1 MVVYARGAGAIP
13 WGWVLAGALAACSGG
28 DKASELVPGG
38 PDDDASGADTPSAD
52 SEETPGAET
61 DASIGGCDANTPL
74 LSLPDGST
82 AVDVRTVPFA
92 YDAARDLSLA
102 PPFSVQI
109 PEDVVS
115 LTVTVDAGDDPSALA
130 LASIDGTLLVSLDD
144 ESDWADRGVSR
155 HARGGQRRG
164 PRSGK
169 LVDTAWDSNDTWV
182 WLSDTADTAW
192 DSFWD
197 TAYYGERSGWWTAPF
212 YHGPAVGG
220 TLVLPMSPGTAPFG
234 GCLTLQAAVD
244 GEAHGPGRVT
254 VAVRRA
260 PPEADAL
267 NLHLVVVEGAGIN
280 EAQLDALVDRMFAVY
295 ARGQALRRGVV
306 TIFDLALPQGPFATP
321 AEGMRALRA
330 SVTDSSDPLAL
341 RMFLI
346 ADFLGGGGILG
357 EAGGIPGPL
366 ADPATGSSGVVVSI
380 DGHRRGDG
388 TLDVDTLAE
397 TMAHEAGHQ
406 MGLFHT
412 SEANGQAFDILADTP
427 ECDAAT
433 YDRNADGQVTAG
445 ECRDVDGQNFMFW
458 VSGGRNLD
466 QGGVSASQAW
476 VLDRTPG
483 GRP

>member
-1 MVVYARGAGAIP
+1 MAWYAQAPGSTP
-13 WGWVLAGALAACSGG
+13 WGWALAGALVACSGS
-28 DKASELVPGG
+28 DKSADLVPGG
-38 PDDDASGADTPSAD
+38 PDDDAPSSDTPGGPD
-52 SEETPGAET
+52 ETPAVET
-61 DASIGGCDANTPL
+61 DASIAGCDASTPT
-74 LSLPDGST
+74 LSSPDGST
-82 AVDVRTVPFA
+82 VVDVRSVPFA
-92 YDAARDLSLA
+92 YDAGRDVSLA
-102 PPFSVQI
+102 PPFSVYI

-155 HARGGQRRG
+155 HAAGSKRRG
-164 PRSGK
+164 PRSGA
-169 LVDTAWDSNDTWV
+169 LVDTFWDSNDTWV
-182 WLSDTADTAW
+182 WLTDSADTAW

-197 TAYYGERSGWWTAPF
+197 TAYYGARSGWWTSPF
-212 YHGPAVGG
+212 YHGPAIGG
-220 TLVLPMSPGTAPFG
+220 TLVLPMSPGTAPVG

-267 NLHLVVVEGAGIN
+267 NLHLVVVDGAGID

-295 ARGQALRRGVV
+295 ARGSALRRGVV
-306 TIFDLALPQGPFATP
+306 TIFDLSLPQGPFASP

-330 SVTDSSDPLAL
+330 SVTDPSDPLAM

-357 EAGGIPGPL
+357 EAGGVPGPL
-366 ADPATGSSGVVVSI
+366 ADPGTGSSGVVVSI

-388 TLDVDTLAE
+388 SLDIDTLAE

-412 SEANGQAFDILADTP
+412 SESNGLAFDILADTP

-433 YDRNADGQVTAG
+433 YDRNEDGLVTAG